1 MKQAHVVVRIEQ
13 STLKQLQRMA
23 KAQDLS
29 VSWLIRRAIDR
40 FIKEEG
46 DNAGK
51 Y

>member
-13 STLKQLQRMA
+13 GTLKQLQRMA

-29 VSWLIRRAIDR
+29 VSWLIRKAIDR
-40 FIKEEG
+40 FIKEG

-51 Y
+51 S